1 MRDRRTNDSARRG
14 GGARLAPM
22 LNSDDSSRLANWRLC
37 NQKIISAPSVL
48 KERPETYSWSGQAKI
63 PQIKNTP
70 RLAKRCSFRS
80 PRRTRRSKWACTML
94 CAYACCIGVRTTTSV
109 TRRQAKSHA
118 RNKMRDCSSSKSLR
132 AAICI
137 DSTPIVLGA
146 ARQAIIAAY
155 CPSVVPKQGQQNNDR
170 QRHANQPQ
178 QSASSKAHSSLHFL
192 TRI

>member
-1 MRDRRTNDSARRG
+1 MFDSDQSG
-14 GGARLAPM
+14 KLA
-22 LNSDDSSRLANWRLC
+22 DWRLC

-48 KERPETYSWSGQAKI
+48 KERPEMFSWSGQAKI

-94 CAYACCIGVRTTTSV
+94 CAYACCIGVRTTASV
-109 TRRQAKSHA
+109 TRRQAKSHT